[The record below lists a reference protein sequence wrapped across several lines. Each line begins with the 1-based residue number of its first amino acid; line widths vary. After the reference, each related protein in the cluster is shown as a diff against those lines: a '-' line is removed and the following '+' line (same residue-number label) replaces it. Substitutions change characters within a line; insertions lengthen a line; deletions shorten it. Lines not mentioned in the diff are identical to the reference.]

1 MQQGKN
7 SEEQDL
13 IEQVIVMLRPKIK
26 AALYQTNFNERD
38 DLEQE
43 LNLLV
48 LNVLKKKQ
56 FKRMPTFFEL
66 LDIELE
72 NRLALG

>member
-1 MQQGKN
+1 MQQLRN
-7 SEEQDL
+7 REEQAL
-13 IEQVIVMLRPKIK
+13 TEEVIVMLRPKIK
-26 AALYQTNFNERD
+26 AALYQTNFNERA

-56 FKRMPTFFEL
+56 FNRLPTFFEL
-66 LDIELE
+66 LDNDIED
-72 NRLALG
+72 RLALI